1 MRHNRLGRL
10 GRLSW
15 IHAIV
20 SALLGIELIRALH
33 QSFMRE
39 IIVDEPARF
48 AYLVAIPIASAA
60 ASLVA
65 IAIGLRSG
73 NARRAFV
80 GDLWGL
86 GAAFASVVILTAGY
100 ETREVVGLL
109 FVAVLV
115 ARLLPS
121 AFAIARGTE
130 RSAVLAFTVALL
142 FYAPLALW
150 SGAATSAQGD
160 QPHYLLAAAAVAR
173 GSVDLGPEYADPAT
187 FERLSG
193 TPLAHADIETHAAHT
208 PRGERLVQG
217 YGLAALLAPGWAVAG
232 KNGALLVMALVG
244 ALVSAQI
251 LLLCRETVADA
262 RAAGTAWLLTTAL
275 VPLANVTTV
284 VYPNAVGA
292 AAIVIAYRLLF
303 TATVRRPVLAGI
315 VAATT
320 LLLTPRDGVVIA
332 FLVPFV
338 VVAGRAAALRFVATL
353 VVAFV
358 AVSAFDLF
366 VYGVPLPYAGYLF
379 GIDAAQLLDGQPTLR
394 PRADVGLGGILFD
407 RAFGL
412 AGSAPW
418 IFAGLAGIAA
428 ALRPPSRRALLPAL
442 FAVVA
447 SLAALSVYRLW
458 EGGYAP
464 PNRYL
469 VDVLPLWAPFVA
481 AALALRERWIGAAVA
496 VLGGVGALASF
507 LLLAIPNLAFN
518 GVESARLVE
527 ALDAMLPFDPFG
539 LLPSFEVSAALPGA
553 FLRSVPLVLLG
564 VLLIFAGRRAG
575 ARA

>member
-1 MRHNRLGRL
+1 MRRSRLTAL
-10 GRLSW
+10 
-15 IHAIV
+15 HVVV

-48 AYLVAIPIASAA
+48 AYLIAIPITSAA
-60 ASLVA
+60 ASLIA
-65 IAIGLRSG
+65 IAIGIRSG
-73 NARRAFV
+73 DARRAFIA
-80 GDLWGL
+80 DLWGL

-100 ETREVVGLL
+100 ETREVIGLL

-121 AFAIARGTE
+121 ALVIARGQE
-130 RSAVLAFTVALL
+130 RSATLAFLVALL

-160 QPHYLLAAAAVAR
+160 QPHYLLAADAVAH
-173 GSVDLGPEYADPAT
+173 GSVDLGPEYADPTT
-187 FERLSG
+187 FQRLAG
-193 TPLAHADIETHAAHT
+193 TPLAHADIETHAAHS

-217 YGLAALLAPGWAVAG
+217 YGLAALLAPGWALAG
-232 KNGALLVMALVG
+232 KNGALLIMALVG
-244 ALVSAQI
+244 AVVAVQI

-262 RAAGTAWLLTTAL
+262 RAAGTAWLMATAL
-275 VPLANVTTV
+275 VPLSNVTTV

-303 TATVRRPVLAGI
+303 TATVRRPVLAGV
-315 VAATT
+315 VAAAT

-332 FLVPFV
+332 FLVPFFV
-338 VVAGRAAALRFVATL
+338 LAGRATALRFVATL
-353 VVAFV
+353 AVAFV

-366 VYGVPLPYAGYLF
+366 AYGVPLPYAGYLF
-379 GIDAAQLLDGQPTLR
+379 GIDAAQVLDGQPTLR

-418 IFAGLAGIAA
+418 IFAGLAGLAA
-428 ALRPPSRRALLPAL
+428 ALRPLHRRALLPAL

-469 VDVLPLWAPFVA
+469 VDVLPLWVPFVA
-481 AALALRERWIGAAVA
+481 LAIALRDRWVTAAVA
-496 VLGGVGALASF
+496 LLGGLSALASF

-539 LLPSFEVSAALPGA
+539 LLPSFEVSAALGGA
-553 FLRSVPLVLLG
+553 FLRSVPLLVLGALL
-564 VLLIFAGRRAG
+564 VLAGRRRG

>member
-1 MRHNRLGRL
+1 MRRSRLTA
-10 GRLSW
+10 
-15 IHAIV
+15 IHVAV
-20 SALLGIELIRALH
+20 SALLGIEVIRALH

-39 IIVDEPARF
+39 TIVDEPARF
-48 AYLVAIPIASAA
+48 AYLIAIPIASAA
-60 ASLVA
+60 ASLIA
-65 IAIGLRSG
+65 IAIGIRSG
-73 NARRAFV
+73 DVRRAFIA
-80 GDLWGL
+80 DLWGL

-100 ETREVVGLL
+100 QTREVIGLL

-121 AFAIARGTE
+121 ALVIARGQE
-130 RSAVLAFTVALL
+130 RSATLAFLVALL

-160 QPHYLLAAAAVAR
+160 QPHYLLAADAVAR
-173 GSVDLGPEYADPAT
+173 GSVDLGPEYADPTT
-187 FERLSG
+187 FQRLAG

-217 YGLAALLAPGWAVAG
+217 YGLPALLAPGWALAG
-232 KNGALLVMALVG
+232 KNGALLIMALVG
-244 ALVSAQI
+244 AVVSVQL

-262 RAAGTAWLLTTAL
+262 RAAGTAWLMATAL
-275 VPLANVTTV
+275 VPLSNVTTV

-303 TATVRRPVLAGI
+303 TATVRRPVLAGV
-315 VAATT
+315 VAAAT

-332 FLVPFV
+332 FFIPFV
-338 VVAGRAAALRFVATL
+338 VFAGRATAIRFVATL
-353 VVAFV
+353 AVAFV

-366 VYGVPLPYAGYLF
+366 AYGVPLPYAGYLF
-379 GIDAAQLLDGQPTLR
+379 GIDAAQVLDGQPTLR

-418 IFAGLAGIAA
+418 VFAGLAGLVA
-428 ALRPPSRRALLPAL
+428 ALRPPHRRALLPAL

-481 AALALRERWIGAAVA
+481 LAIALRDRWITAVVA
-496 VLGGVGALASF
+496 LLGGLGALASF
-507 LLLAIPNLAFN
+507 LLLAVPNLAFN
-518 GVESARLVE
+518 GVESARLLE
-527 ALDAMLPFDPFG
+527 ALDAMLPFDPLG
-539 LLPSFEVSAALPGA
+539 LLPSFEVSAALGGA
-553 FLRSVPLVLLG
+553 FLRSVPLLLFGALLVL
-564 VLLIFAGRRAG
+564 AGRRRA